1 MKKISAEYKDIFNNM
16 NIKNWFKQ
24 LALEEPIIF
33 SILIGNNSLLKTILS
48 IYKETGNQFYDNF
61 ANVSTFLNTEN
72 NIINFSFDLDLLN
85 KNKYTEKKLGDLIEI
100 LLK

>member
-1 MKKISAEYKDIFNNM
+1 MYGRINNLNKFKENKKAV
-16 NIKNWFKQ
+16 
-24 LALEEPIIF
+24 
-33 SILIGNNSLLKTILS
+33 GLLKTILS